1 MQDLFGNAVPA
12 VEPGKL
18 EVTES
23 QLQQIKKLFLA
34 GKKLT
39 VQSVLKLVHTQEL
52 RTYVPILR
60 RDHGMAIESQWV
72 HHNSKKFKVYFLKTA

>member
-1 MQDLFGNAVPA
+1 MQDLFGNQVP
-12 VEPGKL
+12 VEQGSL
-18 EVTES
+18 EVSKT
-23 QLQQIKKLFLA
+23 QLEQIKKLFLA

-60 RDHGMAIESQWV
+60 RDHGMQIESQWV
-72 HHNSKKFKVYFLKTA
+72 YHNSKKFKVYFLKTA

>member
-1 MQDLFGNAVPA
+1 MEDLFGNPLP

-18 EVTES
+18 EIKES
-23 QLQQIKKLFLA
+23 QLAQIKALFLA

-60 RDHGMAIESQWV
+60 RDHGMQIDSQWV
-72 HHNSKKFKVYFLKTA
+72 HHGSKKFKVYYLKSA